1 MDATSLTQNTSFSTY
16 AINSKNVY
24 IFTTVAMVII
34 IIFMITPLNNFFITS
49 IIAQIIVIIILAFA
63 LYQNYQNANFLSN
76 ATNTSFY
83 NGEWNSIK
91 TNIISSYIFSIFIIV
106 LIFSVI
112 KNMIV

>member
-49 IIAQIIVIIILAFA
+49 IIAQIIVILILAFA

-76 ATNTSFY
+76 TTNTSFY

-91 TNIISSYIFSIFIIV
+91 TNIISSYIFSFFIVV
-106 LIFSVI
+106 LILSII